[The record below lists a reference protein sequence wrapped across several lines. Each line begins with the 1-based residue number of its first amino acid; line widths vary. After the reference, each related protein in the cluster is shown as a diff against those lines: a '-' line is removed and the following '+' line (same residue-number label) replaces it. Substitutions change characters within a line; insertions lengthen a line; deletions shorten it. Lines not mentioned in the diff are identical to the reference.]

1 MRTLALLLSGL
12 VLAPLVSR
20 ADDKTSDTDNYLT
33 ASQIEVLQHKGWITP
48 QFEAAARELI
58 EAKETLKNADGDR
71 IKLETTLPDLEKT
84 ATTEDAQVAKLK
96 DELTHYDHP
105 DETDFTALQNAM
117 KDPAAKPDDQMAL
130 AQAYVWTYP
139 GGKHTGEAEQDL
151 QQMQKKIADQVAAA
165 KDAAA
170 AQTAAQLK
178 LLQRVKAHDLSLG
191 EWRAFLQDKSQDEVR
206 QYLGDPSGTTDD
218 YWTYSGAWTIDP
230 TTSQKAGLQL
240 TFNGGRVLSVAP
252 IPAQ

>member
-1 MRTLALLLSGL
+1 MLVLLLAGVL
-12 VLAPLVSR
+12 LAPLVGR
-20 ADDKTSDTDNYLT
+20 ADDKPSDTDNYFT
-33 ASQIEVLQHKGWITP
+33 ASQIEAMQRKGWITP
-48 QFEAAARELI
+48 RFEAAARELI
-58 EAKETLKNADGDR
+58 EARETLKTADGDR
-71 IKLETTLPDLEKT
+71 IKLELTLPGLEKAAT
-84 ATTEDAQVAKLK
+84 AEDAKVAKLK

-117 KDPAAKPDDQMAL
+117 KGPAAKTEDQMAL

-139 GGKHTGEAEQDL
+139 GGSHTGEAEQDL
-151 QQMQKKIADQVAAA
+151 QQIQKKIADQAQAA

-178 LLQRVKAHDLSLG
+178 LLQRVKAHDLDLG

-206 QYLGDPSGTTDD
+206 QYLGDPSGATDD

-230 TTSQKAGLQL
+230 ATSQKAGLQL

-252 IPAQ
+252 VSAQ